1 MTAALLRLAGLFVP
15 GGPVL
20 SFLFSKTGMWAAIVA
35 GLIVSHLTVYVVGYR
50 DMAANCRTR
59 ALKDQIARAEREA
72 SVQRDVAETASRLK
86 DEAERSAAELQTKVE
101 DYERQI
107 SANAACRL
115 GADDV
120 KRLRDI
126 AR

>member
-1 MTAALLRLAGLFVP
+1 MSGLLLRLASLFVP

-20 SFLFSKTGMWAAIVA
+20 SFLFTKTGLWVA
-35 GLIVSHLTVYVVGYR
+35 VAVGLIVSHLAVYVVGYR

-72 SVQRDVAETASRLK
+72 RVQRDAADTAARLK
-86 DEAERSAAELQTKVE
+86 DEAERSAAELQTRVE

-107 SANAACRL
+107 TANAACRL
-115 GADDV
+115 GTDDV

-126 AR
+126 R